1 MKKKPPEHENL
12 ERWMVSYADFMTLLF
27 ALFVVLYAFAMAKQS
42 DAKSIAESI
51 AQAFNEASVVNSPG
65 GALLVPGSLA
75 TQLAEEVQEAVKQQ
89 LDASQGDTGKQI
101 IENGGVMMNFQTTST
116 VSQEERDDTTSG
128 SDDERDG
135 QNNADSAT
143 SAGDLVI
150 SENETS
156 RNENPK
162 SNEPDGGSQTGEG
175 GLQAGGSADAF
186 ERGGK
191 DQVDADTIG
200 EGKVG
205 THFDAVRRSISETVS
220 ESGMENFIDINE
232 DPHWLSININS
243 GLLFA
248 EDSASVLAAS
258 RPVIQKIAVVL
269 SGINNYVRI
278 RGYTDDSFIP
288 NGIFRN
294 SWDLSANRAV
304 SVLNELEKSG
314 INPER
319 MAIEKLFLHQ
329 AKIDTVKV
337 QDAMVIQQAESRIN
351 YFIANLGSRE
361 KVEEYFR
368 KPLPELKEQ
377 MIEVIRNQY
386 TVQEV
391 QRNLTKDV
399 KATPSDVRKY
409 YATLPPDSIPYIP
422 QQVEVKLLSLNP
434 VIPQQEIDD
443 VKARLR
449 DFTNKIN
456 SGENEFSTL
465 AILYS
470 EDGSSM
476 YGGEI
481 GFKSR
486 SELVP
491 EFASVAFNLNDTK
504 KVSKI
509 VETEF
514 GYHIIQLIEKRGDR
528 INCRHILLKPKV
540 AQKDLDEAKTRLDSI
555 RKDMLDGKFT
565 FEEATQWISQDKDTK
580 NNKGIMVNRRTSST
594 KFEMADLPQEI
605 AKVVDKMEVGDIS
618 EPFIMI
624 DQSRNKEIVAI
635 VKLSRRIEGH
645 KANLSDDYQIL
656 KNMYENNRKA
666 KIIDDWVVKKQ
677 KETYVR
683 IDDDWRNCEFKYSG
697 WIKK

>member
-1 MKKKPPEHENL
+1 MKIK
-12 ERWMVSYADFMTLLF
+12 F
-27 ALFVVLYAFAMAKQS
+27 A
-42 DAKSIAESI
+42 II
-51 AQAFNEASVVNSPG
+51 
-65 GALLVPGSLA
+65 ALLLGVAVQASA
-75 TQLAEEVQEAVKQQ
+75 QNNIAEEVAWVVGDAPIYKSDIEEQYMQ
-89 LDASQGDTGKQI
+89 LQY
-101 IENGGVMMNFQTTST
+101 
-116 VSQEERDDTTSG
+116 ERQPI
-128 SDDERDG
+128 DG
-135 QNNADSAT
+135 NPYC
-143 SAGDLVI
+143 VI
-150 SENETS
+150 
-156 RNENPK
+156 
-162 SNEPDGGSQTGEG
+162 
-175 GLQAGGSADAF
+175 
-186 ERGGK
+186 
-191 DQVDADTIG
+191 
-200 EGKVG
+200 
-205 THFDAVRRSISETVS
+205 
-220 ESGMENFIDINE
+220 
-232 DPHWLSININS
+232 
-243 GLLFA
+243 
-248 EDSASVLAAS
+248 
-258 RPVIQKIAVVL
+258 
-269 SGINNYVRI
+269 
-278 RGYTDDSFIP
+278 
-288 NGIFRN
+288 
-294 SWDLSANRAV
+294 
-304 SVLNELEKSG
+304 
-314 INPER
+314 PER